1 MKNPVPDLAPRNPSM
16 KSQEKRTQRLK
27 QVLERLSRRKTVQ
40 NRKLKTLLGAEG
52 YARYLDDYRE
62 QKQLREML
70 GDKPKEITEYEQ
82 RLKAATFAY
91 NKADNKSQKGRS
103 HTAKKM
109 FNASDT
115 LFERLSEY
123 LTEKIVGHLDLE
135 AWFDRPVAKGIGD
148 SFGVSPD
155 SFPQIVTSKSLKN
168 TGGGYFHNMHTIRE
182 VKIDAVEAVLA
193 ELSTLEQETVVD
205 EIANMARLKK
215 LMKRSRD

>member
-1 MKNPVPDLAPRNPSM
+1 
-16 KSQEKRTQRLK
+16 
-27 QVLERLSRRKTVQ
+27 
-40 NRKLKTLLGAEG
+40 LKTLLGVEH
-52 YARYLDDYRE
+52 YARYSDDYRE

-70 GDKPKEITEYEQ
+70 GDKPKEITEYER

-168 TGGGYFHNMHTIRE
+168 TGGGYFHNMHTIRG
-182 VKIDAVEAVLA
+182 VKMGAVEAVLA

-215 LMKRSRD
+215 LMKRSSD